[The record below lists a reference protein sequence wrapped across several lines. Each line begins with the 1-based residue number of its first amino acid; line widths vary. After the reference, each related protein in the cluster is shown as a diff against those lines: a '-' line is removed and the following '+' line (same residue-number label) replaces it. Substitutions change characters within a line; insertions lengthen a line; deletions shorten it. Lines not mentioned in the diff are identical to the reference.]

1 MGIVHVGKSID
12 KSPAGAGSA
21 KALLTPIV
29 AGLAVLP
36 YWILFGIDFFEDL
49 HYRFYWLGFLLKGLL
64 PVLGFLLK
72 GLLPVVLS
80 VNIIGLSRA
89 VRQWARQS
97 IRTRIQLSA
106 IILHAAPILLFLLM
120 LFWLFFL
127 FRI

>member
-1 MGIVHVGKSID
+1 VGKSID
-12 KSPAGAGSA
+12 KSPAGDGSA

-64 PVLGFLLK
+64 PV
-72 GLLPVVLS
+72 VLS
-80 VNIIGLSRA
+80 VNIIGLARA
-89 VRQWARQS
+89 VSQWARQS

-106 IILHAAPILLFLLM
+106 IILHAAPILLFLMM

>member
-1 MGIVHVGKSID
+1 MVQNMGIVHVGKSID
-12 KSPAGAGSA
+12 KFPAGDGSA
-21 KALLTPIV
+21 KALLTPIG

-64 PVLGFLLK
+64 PV
-72 GLLPVVLS
+72 VLS
-80 VNIIGLSRA
+80 VNIIGLAWA
-89 VRQWARQS
+89 VSQWARQS